1 MGMEKTS
8 RSPRLCGRTRS
19 KRRSFVRAASR
30 QLFFAP
36 VDILPVNQEE
46 RREERFQSKRKRKK
60 ERKTAYAFSYEEKT
74 QPPLWWP
81 RAPTFWP
88 WRSHIKLPQGLGPVE
103 LRRPNPKV
111 VIHSVTLEAIR
122 PMARFAKGPHTSKPK
137 TRGHRSM
144 CLEAMTSKPISRPAP
159 TASCDGRRVATSSRH
174 LAWASARMLLLGRHW
189 PGETAQ
195 QMQT

>member
-19 KRRSFVRAASR
+19 RRRSFVRAAIKSA
-30 QLFFAP
+30 FVAP
-36 VDILPVNQEE
+36 VDILLVNQEE
-46 RREERFQSKRKRKK
+46 RRGERMCKRKRKK
-60 ERKTAYAFSYEEKT
+60 ERKKETAYAFSSEEKT

-88 WRSHIKLPQGLGPVE
+88 WRSHTKLPQGLGPVE

-159 TASCDGRRVATSSRH
+159 TASCDGRRATSSRP